1 MRRFATQVKTLHPGA
16 VTVNSWWLRQSIGRG
31 CGDRG
36 WRPRSL
42 HRYCCSSRPCSRP
55 RIATRRRPSARSR
68 ALPARRRRRYPIA
81 SIRSRRAGEDLYHE
95 LLQPAR
101 ADCHGKRGEGN
112 GPLASQFD
120 PRPRNFA
127 CAQTVNGIPDGQLH
141 WIIKN
146 GSPATAMPSFGFL
159 GDEEIWQ
166 LVIYLRSL
174 ANGH

>member
-1 MRRFATQVKTLHPGA
+1 M
-16 VTVNSWWLRQSIGRG
+16 
-31 CGDRG
+31 
-36 WRPRSL
+36 
-42 HRYCCSSRPCSRP
+42 
-55 RIATRRRPSARSR
+55 
-68 ALPARRRRRYPIA
+68 
-81 SIRSRRAGEDLYHE
+81 
-95 LLQPAR
+95 LQPAC
-101 ADCHGKRGEGN
+101 ADCYGKRGEGN

-146 GSPATAMPSFGFL
+146 GSPATAMPSFGSL
-159 GDEEIWQ
+159 DDEEIWQ